1 MDRRELLDRTAQD
14 AEERL
19 LLSRVWDKREQ
30 CRQRN
35 IPAATDFLSPQEQ
48 AAAQRLLNAL
58 DVREG
63 YAFSGGYEGAER
75 RRLVFLPDWKDAPDE
90 QEITAVEARCRSG
103 SSLTHRDFLGS
114 LMALGLTRGKIGD
127 ILLTEGGCQ
136 VIVEPSVAEHL
147 VQSWDSA
154 GRERLTVA
162 ALPSLTAL
170 APQAPVFTEVRDT
183 VASLRLDGVASAGF
197 GVSRGKAAEAIQ
209 RGAVQVNHTVCLKPD
224 KPVAAGDI
232 ITCRGWGRCVLDSV
246 GSPTRKGRFPI
257 VIQRY
262 S

>member
-1 MDRRELLDRTAQD
+1 MLLT
-14 AEERL
+14 
-19 LLSRVWDKREQ
+19 
-30 CRQRN
+30 
-35 IPAATDFLSPQEQ
+35 
-48 AAAQRLLNAL
+48 
-58 DVREG
+58 
-63 YAFSGGYEGAER
+63 
-75 RRLVFLPDWKDAPDE
+75 VFLPDWKDAPDE

-224 KPVAAGDI
+224 KPVAAGDV
-232 ITCRGWGRCVLDSV
+232 ITCRGWGRCVLGSV
-246 GSPTRKGRFPI
+246 GSPTRKGRLPI

>member
-1 MDRRELLDRTAQD
+1 MGNENDLLLRHFHDLAGRAYGESHCAFTGFLNTAEQELLLTHKDEFAYCGVTLYGGTEGCERQMAAFGTDSLPGEAFPIACVRIVPKQQKFAD
-14 AEERL
+14 A
-19 LLSRVWDKREQ
+19 
-30 CRQRN
+30 
-35 IPAATDFLSPQEQ
+35 
-48 AAAQRLLNAL
+48 
-58 DVREG
+58 
-63 YAFSGGYEGAER
+63 
-75 RRLVFLPDWKDAPDE
+75 
-90 QEITAVEARCRSG
+90 
-103 SSLTHRDFLGS
+103 LTHRDFLGS
-114 LMALGLTRGKIGD
+114 LMGMGIVREKVGD
-127 ILLTEGGCQ
+127 ILVGPDSADLVVLDT
-136 VIVEPSVAEHL
+136 VEDFL
-147 VQSWDSA
+147 LQSWDSA

-224 KPVAAGDI
+224 KPVAAGDV
-232 ITCRGWGRCVLDSV
+232 ITCRGWGRCVLGSV
-246 GSPTRKGRFPI
+246 GSPTRKGRLPI

>member
-58 DVREG
+58 GMREG

-90 QEITAVEARCRSG
+90 QELAAVQARCRSG

-127 ILLTEGGCQ
+127 ILLTDDGCQ
-136 VIVEPSVAEHL
+136 VL
-147 VQSWDSA
+147 V
-154 GRERLTVA
+154 
-162 ALPSLTAL
+162 
-170 APQAPVFTEVRDT
+170 
-183 VASLRLDGVASAGF
+183 
-197 GVSRGKAAEAIQ
+197 
-209 RGAVQVNHTVCLKPD
+209 
-224 KPVAAGDI
+224 
-232 ITCRGWGRCVLDSV
+232 
-246 GSPTRKGRFPI
+246 
-257 VIQRY
+257 
-262 S
+262 

>member
-1 MDRRELLDRTAQD
+1 
-14 AEERL
+14 
-19 LLSRVWDKREQ
+19 
-30 CRQRN
+30 
-35 IPAATDFLSPQEQ
+35 
-48 AAAQRLLNAL
+48 
-58 DVREG
+58 
-63 YAFSGGYEGAER
+63 
-75 RRLVFLPDWKDAPDE
+75 
-90 QEITAVEARCRSG
+90 
-103 SSLTHRDFLGS
+103 
-114 LMALGLTRGKIGD
+114 MALGLTRGKIGD

-224 KPVAAGDI
+224 KPVAAGDV
-232 ITCRGWGRCVLDSV
+232 ITCRGWGRCVLSSV
-246 GSPTRKGRFPI
+246 GSPTRKGRLPI